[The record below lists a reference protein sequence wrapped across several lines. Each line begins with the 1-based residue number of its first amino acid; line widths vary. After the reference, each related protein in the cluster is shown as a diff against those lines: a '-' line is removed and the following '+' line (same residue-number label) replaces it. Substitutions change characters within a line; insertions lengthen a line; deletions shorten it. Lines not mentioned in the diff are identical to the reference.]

1 MIDRSRTQRPDSSP
15 TNTDRGVSEVL
26 GFILVF
32 SIIFLSVGL
41 LYTVGF
47 QAMNDYQET
56 EQLNNAERA
65 MESLTDNFNDVL
77 RYGGVNDRYG
87 ELTMREG
94 TIAVDEGG
102 TTVNIEV
109 GDNGES
115 IEERDNDLF
124 NAYGEDGTIDLGEFS
139 YTAHGDTIAYEG
151 GGLVRADEDRSEWST
166 DLKQPQIRC
175 EEGSAASITLA
186 SVTAD
191 DQSINPS
198 DSTGVTMT
206 EINRDTKVYDNDE
219 VTVQVE
225 DDTEYEAAWESMVG
239 SNGFDNED
247 NSLEGTCEADGDI
260 VITLVEVGFEY

>member
-1 MIDRSRTQRPDSSP
+1 MIDRSRTQRSDSSP
-15 TNTDRGVSEVL
+15 TGTDRGVSEVL

-77 RYGGVNDRYG
+77 RYGGVSDRYG

-102 TTVNIEV
+102 TTFDIDIVDN
-109 GDNGES
+109 DNGPFDEYS
-115 IEERDNDLF
+115 DE
-124 NAYGEDGTIDLGEFS
+124 GTIDLGEFS

-151 GGLVRADEDRSEWST
+151 GALVRADEDRSEWST
-166 DLKQPQIRC
+166 DLEQPHIQC
-175 EEGSAASITLA
+175 SDSAASITLA

-206 EINRDTKVYDNDE
+206 EINRDTKVYDE
-219 VTVQVE
+219 GSVTISI
-225 DDTEYEAAWESMVG
+225 DDSDRTQYDDAWENMLR
-239 SNGFDNED
+239 SNGFGEENDD
-247 NSLEGTCEADGDI
+247 DDLEGICSGVDH
-260 VITLVEVGFEY
+260 VVVTLVEVGFEY

>member
-1 MIDRSRTQRPDSSP
+1 M
-15 TNTDRGVSEVL
+15 L

-77 RYGGVNDRYG
+77 RYGGVSDRYG

-102 TTVNIEV
+102 TAVTIDIVDEDEDSPF
-109 GDNGES
+109 DNYS
-115 IEERDNDLF
+115 DSD
-124 NAYGEDGTIDLGEFS
+124 DTTIDLGEFS

-151 GGLVRADEDRSEWST
+151 GALVRADEDRSEWST
-166 DLKQPQIRC
+166 DLKQPQMRC
-175 EEGSAASITLA
+175 SDSGASITLA

-198 DSTGVTMT
+198 DSTGVTIT
-206 EINRDTKVYDNDE
+206 EINRDTKVYDEEN
-219 VTVQVE
+219 VKISVSE
-225 DDTEYEAAWESMVG
+225 DDTAYSGAWESFLD
-239 SNGFDNED
+239 SNDFSGNEE
-247 NSLEGTCEADGDI
+247 NGELTGTCSEVDHV